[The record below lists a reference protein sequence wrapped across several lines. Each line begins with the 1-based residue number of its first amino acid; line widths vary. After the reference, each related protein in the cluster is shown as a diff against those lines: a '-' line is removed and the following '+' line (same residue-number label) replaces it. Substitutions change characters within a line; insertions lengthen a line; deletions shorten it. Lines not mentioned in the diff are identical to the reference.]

1 MTAYQQLVDVAAGW
15 WPLVADHLW
24 QATLFFLIVSLLTVV
39 LRRGPAQLR
48 YALWLIAAAKLMLP
62 AQALVSVL
70 QSTGLD
76 RYFLS
81 KSVVPSEPIAPP
93 VITVLSRV
101 REQAFQLADAVT
113 SLNSSVLGRREIYLA
128 ITAIWL
134 LGLAIWVGRWGMRRR
149 QFLAVIRAG
158 ETLGVG
164 REVEALRRLCS
175 CLSIEREIRLVVSPR
190 VIEPGVWGIWK
201 PIIVLPESLPGN
213 LRDSELETLLL
224 HELVHVRRRDN
235 LVNYFQTVLGSFF
248 WFYPVMW
255 IIDRRLMVERELAC
269 DEEVLRLGRSSDDYA
284 SSLWKVVRFGLGR
297 SVAGVSLVAGSNLKR
312 RIEKIMSG
320 KIQAKLT
327 WQHRML
333 LLGSVMSMIGLS
345 LSIGVYSQGATG
357 KLSGSVHDASRATI
371 PGATVTIS
379 MPGSGAK
386 EITSTND
393 VGEYEFRSLPKGK
406 YEVEVNKNGFKTYQR
421 KDVII
426 SANAQERLDVIME
439 VGEVFQTIDVTAKSL
454 RVAGAPS
461 SPTGQPH
468 RIRVGGNVQ
477 QANLISQTNPVYPE
491 LARQAGIE
499 GTVLLEAIIGK
510 EGNVV
515 NLRVLNTL
523 VNPELV
529 KAAVT
534 AVKQWLYEPTL
545 LNGEPI
551 EVVTTIRV
559 NFSLAQAE

>member
-1 MTAYQQLVDVAAGW
+1 MTGCQQLADVVARL

-24 QATLFFLIVSLLTVV
+24 QATLFFLIVSLLAAV

-48 YALWLIAAAKLMLP
+48 YALWLIAAVKLILP
-62 AQALVSVL
+62 SQAMVSLL
-70 QSTGLD
+70 QGSGLD
-76 RYFLS
+76 RYVPS
-81 KSVVPSEPIAPP
+81 KSVTPAEPLALHA
-93 VITVLSRV
+93 ITVLSRV
-101 REQAFQLADAVT
+101 REQAFQLADPAA
-113 SLNSSVLGRREIYLA
+113 SLSNSTLGNREIYLA

-134 LGLAIWVGRWGMRRR
+134 LGLAIWVGRCWKRRR
-149 QFLAVIRAG
+149 QFVLVIQAG
-158 ETLGVG
+158 ERLAVG
-164 REVEALRRLCS
+164 REVEALRRLCAG
-175 CLSIEREIRLVVSPR
+175 LSIEREIQLVISPQ
-190 VIEPGVWGIWK
+190 VIEPGLWGVRK
-201 PIIVLPESLPGN
+201 PIIVLPESLPAH
-213 LRDSELETLLL
+213 LRDSELEMLLL

-235 LVNYFQTVLGSFF
+235 LISYFQMVLGSFF
-248 WFYPVMW
+248 WFY
-255 IIDRRLMVERELAC
+255 LVERELAC

-284 SSLWKVVRFGLGR
+284 SSLWKVVRFCLGR
-297 SVAGVSLVAGSNLKR
+297 SIAGVSLVTGSNLKR

-320 KIQAKLT
+320 KIQAKLA
-327 WQHRML
+327 WQHRMFL
-333 LLGSVMSMIGLS
+333 VGSVMSMIGLS

-357 KLSGSVHDASRATI
+357 KLSGSVHDASGATV

-379 MPGSGAK
+379 PGRGTK
-386 EITSTND
+386 EIASTND
-393 VGEYEFRSLPKGK
+393 VGEYEFRSLAKGK
-406 YEVEVNKNGFKTYQR
+406 YEVEVNKEGFKAYQR

-439 VGEVFQTIDVTAKSL
+439 VGEVFQTIDVTAKSA
-454 RVAGAPS
+454 RAAAAPS
-461 SPTGQPH
+461 SASGQPH

-477 QANLISQTNPVYPE
+477 QANLISETKPIYPE

-515 NLRVLNTL
+515 NFRVVNTL

-529 KAAVT
+529 KAAVA
-534 AVKQWLYEPTL
+534 AVKQWLYKPTL